1 MAGASYRLP
10 LRTQLALLLGTLLVA
25 LFTFYYSR
33 LVCVAICA
41 LPSSQL
47 SRNIALISFG
57 HFTLRFV
64 LLSRPITPSGTQP
77 RSPARIAYLRSVM
90 SWLFAGGIAILLH
103 IVLYPEF
110 PLGSHLKFALGF
122 WVLGGGIV
130 GQLEY
135 LLFEQALPLPTAD
148 LGAPLRER
156 MRWRLVEGY
165 VVFTVAPALVLLL
178 TLIRVVGELH
188 GERRHVLEA
197 AMLSV
202 VFTGAALLAALLFGR
217 SLRKDSEQLLLAVQ
231 QVGQGNFQPAVMT
244 SRPDELSLVASGI
257 NDMANG
263 LLLRERIRDAFG
275 RFVSPQVASD
285 FIEKFAKSGRTAEL
299 GGQRKWA
306 VILFSDLRDFTPLSE
321 SLPPE
326 KLIEVLNGY
335 FAEMVAAIHEQH
347 GMIDKFIGD
356 AVLAVFGLV
365 GQEDRA
371 EPALRA
377 VHAAQQMQKRLAD
390 YNSRLAAQGITLR
403 AGIGIH
409 AGEVIAGYLGTVDR
423 LEFTVIGHHVNLA
436 ARLEGQAREPRPS
449 LLISDAV
456 AQQVAHAMSVEPA
469 GEVML
474 KGISAP
480 MKVFTTK

>member
-188 GERRHVLEA
+188 GERRHVL
-197 AMLSV
+197 
-202 VFTGAALLAALLFGR
+202 
-217 SLRKDSEQLLLAVQ
+217 
-231 QVGQGNFQPAVMT
+231 
-244 SRPDELSLVASGI
+244 
-257 NDMANG
+257 
-263 LLLRERIRDAFG
+263 
-275 RFVSPQVASD
+275 
-285 FIEKFAKSGRTAEL
+285 
-299 GGQRKWA
+299 GQRCCRWC
-306 VILFSDLRDFTPLSE
+306 
-321 SLPPE
+321 
-326 KLIEVLNGY
+326 
-335 FAEMVAAIHEQH
+335 
-347 GMIDKFIGD
+347 
-356 AVLAVFGLV
+356 
-365 GQEDRA
+365 
-371 EPALRA
+371 LRA
-377 VHAAQQMQKRLAD
+377 RRSWRRCSLDGACAK
-390 YNSRLAAQGITLR
+390 
-403 AGIGIH
+403 
-409 AGEVIAGYLGTVDR
+409 TVSSFCWR
-423 LEFTVIGHHVNLA
+423 F
-436 ARLEGQAREPRPS
+436 S
-449 LLISDAV
+449 KSDKET
-456 AQQVAHAMSVEPA
+456 SSP
-469 GEVML
+469 
-474 KGISAP
+474 P
-480 MKVFTTK
+480 